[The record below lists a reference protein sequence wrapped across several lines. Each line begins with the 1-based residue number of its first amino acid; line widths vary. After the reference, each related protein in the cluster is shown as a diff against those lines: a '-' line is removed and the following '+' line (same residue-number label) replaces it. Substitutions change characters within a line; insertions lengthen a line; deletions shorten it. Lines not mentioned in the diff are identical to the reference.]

1 MSECCYTA
9 LMTQE
14 KITRLALSA
23 AIIIVLNL
31 FFLYAINVFYPEAKY
46 EAYCPRE
53 QVTVIPETEEECVVE
68 GGAWTE
74 GPNQKL
80 MRPLPHIESL
90 PEVSY
95 GYCDLSY
102 TCAKDY
108 ENARALYQRN
118 VFVARV
124 VLGVLSLLVGF
135 YLTAYAPVS
144 LGFLLGGILS
154 LIIGTIGYWSEMQ
167 DYLRVV
173 VLGVALAV
181 LIWLGIKKFS
191 S

>member
-1 MSECCYTA
+1 MQDSKFT
-9 LMTQE
+9 
-14 KITRLALSA
+14 KWILAV
-23 AIIIVLNL
+23 AILIVLNL
-31 FFLYAINVFYPEAKY
+31 FFLYAINVFYPESKY

-53 QVTVIPETEEECVVE
+53 QVTVIPETQDECVAV

-80 MRPLPHIESL
+80 MRPLPHTENLS
-90 PEVSY
+90 EDSF

-108 ENARALYQRN
+108 EKARSLYQRN

-124 VLGVLSLLVGF
+124 VLGVFSLLLGF
-135 YLTAYAPVS
+135 YLTAHAPVS

-154 LIIGTIGYWSEMQ
+154 LIIGTAGYWSEMQ

-181 LIWLGIKKFS
+181 LIWLGVKKFS
-191 S
+191 A